1 MFWSGASAFDCDG
14 SLIDWKSCIF
24 SALHSLIAA
33 HHKTLSDDAL
43 DELYAEQADL
53 IFDRPEICG
62 CLYRRAKTSSRGE
75 SVTSAAEAVDENKP
89 DIAAVNRCAT
99 RNQVQRRVFPR
110 AVTTLASG
118 RARHRGSD
126 LPVGPS
132 PALPRAFGPYGQ
144 AARAK
149 SLAFVVN

>member
-53 IFDRPEICG
+53 IFDRRRFAAAYTGAQKVVPE
-62 CLYRRAKTSSRGE
+62 
-75 SVTSAAEAVDENKP
+75 EN
-89 DIAAVNRCAT
+89 V
-99 RNQVQRRVFPR
+99 
-110 AVTTLASG
+110 
-118 RARHRGSD
+118 
-126 LPVGPS
+126 
-132 PALPRAFGPYGQ
+132 
-144 AARAK
+144 
-149 SLAFVVN
+149 